1 MSVYFSAQIKMIDEK
16 EYEKY
21 LESCDEV
28 FSKYQGKYLAVD
40 GEPTVLE
47 GEWQYSRSVLIEFP
61 NETLLNEWYYSSEYQ
76 KILKHRLKGAECRT
90 IVIHGR

>member
-1 MSVYFSAQIKMIDEK
+1 MIDEK

-76 KILKHRLKGAECRT
+76 NILKHRLNGAECQT